1 MTNIKDDSF
10 YYWSTGENHQFTDH
24 FNSKEFESPESDK
37 HMISKDLV
45 EKLELLRKE
54 YGKSITINSGYRTK
68 EHNAKVG
75 GVENSQ
81 HVLGK
86 AADLTAKDLDKLY
99 ELAIT
104 IFNAIGDGRK
114 KGKFIH
120 VDVRTMGH
128 KGPILFGY

>member
-1 MTNIKDDSF
+1 MDDNF
-10 YYWSTGENHQFTDH
+10 HYWSSGDNIQFTDH

-45 EKLELLRKE
+45 EKLESLRTQ
-54 YGKSITINSGYRTK
+54 YGKSITITSGYRTK

-86 AADLTAKDLDKLY
+86 AADLTARDLDKVY
-99 ELAIT
+99 ELAIK

-120 VDVRTMGH
+120 VDVRTKGQ